1 MTAILRH
8 AERSATPWKD
18 GGGTTAEIARFPSG
32 AGFDELFWR
41 VSTAVV
47 GGDGPFS
54 RFAGIERCIVV
65 LGEEG
70 LLLDVGGVE
79 HRVDPLRPF
88 VFPGDVATSARLLA
102 GPVRDLN
109 VMARRGVVVAE
120 VEVLGIGGGSRIELA
135 VGPRGDLLVVAVS
148 GRPSVT
154 AATPAGTGPAGT
166 GPAGTGPLPLAA
178 GPDQRD
184 PIELGPLDA
193 FHCQHRGAV
202 SLGGEGVVIAVRL
215 ERLGLER
222 LSEALPIRA
231 SGG

>member
-32 AGFDELFWR
+32 AGFDDLYWR

-47 GGDGPFS
+47 GGSGPFS

-88 VFPGDVATSARLLA
+88 VFPGDVATSARLLS

-109 VMARRGVVVAE
+109 VMTRRGVVVAE

-135 VGPRGDLLVVAVS
+135 VGPRGDLLVVAVC